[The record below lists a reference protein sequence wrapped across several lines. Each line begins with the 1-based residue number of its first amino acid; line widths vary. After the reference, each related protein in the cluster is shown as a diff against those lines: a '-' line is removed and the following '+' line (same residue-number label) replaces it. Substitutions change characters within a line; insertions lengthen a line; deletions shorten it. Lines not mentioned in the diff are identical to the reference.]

1 MNSKLILSEE
11 TIVIK
16 DVRRSKKVFLEEVK
30 NEEHVYDTITK
41 RVD

>member
-16 DVRRSKKVFLEEVK
+16 DVRRSKKVFLEEVR

>member
-16 DVRRSKKVFLEEVK
+16 DVRRSKKVFLEEVR
-30 NEEHVYDTITK
+30 NDEHVYDTVTK

>member
-16 DVRRSKKVFLEEVK
+16 DVRRSKKLFLEEVR
-30 NEEHVYDTITK
+30 NEEHVFDIITEK
-41 RVD
+41 VD